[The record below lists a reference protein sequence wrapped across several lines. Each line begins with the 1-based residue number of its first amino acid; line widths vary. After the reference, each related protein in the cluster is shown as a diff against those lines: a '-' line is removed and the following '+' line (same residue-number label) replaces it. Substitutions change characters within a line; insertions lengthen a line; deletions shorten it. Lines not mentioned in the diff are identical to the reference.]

1 MLWPEEGLSG
11 LTDMCRI
18 VRELCEVVQQQGR
31 DIRALETEVAALRAE
46 AATVQ
51 EGKRAFISRL
61 TSAAQDW
68 DFDASLPEPEG
79 AEEHEPEDEEH
90 VSKKPRQG

>member
-1 MLWPEEGLSG
+1 MSTGTSSTELAVIPPLPDPRMLRPEEGLSG

-31 DIRALETEVAALRAE
+31 DIIALQADVAALRAE

-51 EGKRAFISRL
+51 DGKRAFIS
-61 TSAAQDW
+61 
-68 DFDASLPEPEG
+68 LPEPE
-79 AEEHEPEDEEH
+79 DE
-90 VSKKPRQG
+90 

>member
-31 DIRALETEVAALRAE
+31 DIIALKADVAALRAE
-46 AATVQ
+46 AATAWD
-51 EGKRAFISRL
+51 GKRAFISRL
-61 TSAAQDW
+61 TSAAQDR
-68 DFDASLPEPEG
+68 DDDIPLQ
-79 AEEHEPEDEEH
+79 PEDDEPDHEEYEEEH
-90 VSKKPRQG
+90 VSKKQRWG